1 MPLLLI
7 WKAAE
12 INPQTLLGI
21 WPYGNI
27 WILYDGLVFWNIC
40 RSLASWAFYIL
51 LLIFFTTALKSK
63 QTHLR
68 DKVEAA
74 ERAQWVKVFAVHARR
89 PALDPSKSC
98 ERLSVALQCM

>member
-1 MPLLLI
+1 MSFLLI

-68 DKVEAA
+68 DKVKAA
-74 ERAQWVKVFAVHARR
+74 EGSVGKSVRCARTETCTGSQQV
-89 PALDPSKSC
+89 L
-98 ERLSVALQCM
+98 